1 MDQMDKSVGNGHCRE
16 NNINNFAPLYESDN
30 EEGTQHRNNPNTP
43 IILLSVNQKR
53 KKNKGGQKNSNEE
66 YGNDK

>member
-43 IILLSVNQKR
+43 IILLSVN
-53 KKNKGGQKNSNEE
+53 
-66 YGNDK
+66 